1 MTPQDLVAK
10 AGVLGSLPE
19 SWRQL
24 DQVCGKPTVTTDM
37 IAEVV
42 STDAGLTT
50 RILRLANSPMFG
62 LPGRVE
68 AIDRAVSLM
77 GTRQVRDLALAAC
90 VIDRFKDIPETLV
103 SMRSFWCHSIGCALL
118 ARAIAA
124 KRREANVERFFVSGL
139 LHDVGALLMCQVVPD
154 MTAKA
159 LAKVG
164 QGIPVVMAER
174 SIFDF
179 DHSDVGKALLEA
191 WGLPQSLSIPVGRH
205 HSPST
210 GVAYAVESAV
220 IHVASTVT
228 DLLAI
233 GAGAEG
239 RSGPLDIQA
248 WGQTGIQPAT
258 LAEIV
263 GDLDNSLEP
272 IMEVFFPGNKST

>member
-1 MTPQDLVAK
+1 MTPADIVAK

-24 DQVCGKPTVTTDM
+24 DQVCAKPTVTTDM

-42 STDAGLTT
+42 ATDAGLAS
-50 RILRLANSPMFG
+50 RLLRLANSPMFG

-68 AIDRAVSLM
+68 EVSRAVSIM

-103 SMRSFWCHSIGCALL
+103 SMHSFWSHSLGCALL
-118 ARAIAA
+118 ARTIANQ
-124 KRREANVERFFVSGL
+124 RREANVERHFVCGL
-139 LHDVGALLMCQVVPD
+139 LHDVGSLLMCQVTPD
-154 MTAKA
+154 LMAKA
-159 LAKVG
+159 LSKIG
-164 QGIPVVMAER
+164 QGTPAVAAER
-174 SIFDF
+174 SIFGF

-205 HSPST
+205 HTPSL
-210 GVAYAVESAV
+210 GAAYRVECAV

-233 GAGAEG
+233 GAGVEG
-239 RSGPLDIQA
+239 RSGPLDLQA
-248 WGQTGIQPAT
+248 WDATGLQAAN
-258 LAEIV
+258 LAEV
-263 GDLDNSLEP
+263 VAGMDASLEP
-272 IMEVFFPGNKST
+272 ILDAFFPGMRAA

>member
-1 MTPQDLVAK
+1 MSPNDLVAK

-19 SWRQL
+19 SWRHL
-24 DQVCGKPTVTTDM
+24 DQVCSKATVTTDM

-42 STDAGLTT
+42 ATDAGLTT

-90 VIDRFKDIPETLV
+90 VIDRFKDVPETLV
-103 SMRSFWCHSIGCALL
+103 SMHSFWRHSLGCALL

-124 KRREANVERFFVSGL
+124 KRRESNVERFFVSGL
-139 LHDVGALLMCQVVPD
+139 LHDVGALLMCQVTPEL
-154 MTAKA
+154 TTKA
-159 LAKVG
+159 LTKIGAG
-164 QGIPVVMAER
+164 TPAVMAER
-174 SIFDF
+174 SVFGF
-179 DHSDVGKALLEA
+179 DHSDVGKGLLEA

-220 IHVASTVT
+220 VHVASTIS
-228 DLLAI
+228 DLLAVGEGI
-233 GAGAEG
+233 EG
-239 RSGPLDIQA
+239 RSSPLDTQA
-248 WGQTGIQPAT
+248 WTQTGLQPAA
-258 LAEIV
+258 LAEV
-263 GDLDNSLEP
+263 VSDLDTSLEP
-272 IMEVFFPGNKST
+272 IMDVFFPGKKVA